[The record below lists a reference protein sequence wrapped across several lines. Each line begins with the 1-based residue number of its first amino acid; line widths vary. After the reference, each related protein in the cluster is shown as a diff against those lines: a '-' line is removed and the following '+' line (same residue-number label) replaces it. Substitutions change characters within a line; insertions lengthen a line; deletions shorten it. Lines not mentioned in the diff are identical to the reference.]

1 MKLKIFISPR
11 RSRHIL
17 IQFDEI
23 TSRNAP
29 NTVRNATF
37 VVQGKFFPGLR
48 ELHCGKNPAELT
60 QCRDGAAPLSDSSG
74 RQGGVDSNL
83 TSDICEGAMALCCD
97 NKAAAIIKTRID
109 KINNEQ
115 HSGPER
121 RPRTAAATHLF
132 TMSEAVLNSLD
143 AIVGFET
150 HKSTHWE
157 YHWSRLAGRITRA
170 ESCLRDS
177 MIGGTTP
184 PGCTLTRHGRL
195 RCTGQSR
202 RGRARGLPNKCT
214 ACEESAT
221 RDGAPKNVQFTV

>member
-1 MKLKIFISPR
+1 MTSSPY
-11 RSRHIL
+11 
-17 IQFDEI
+17 
-23 TSRNAP
+23 
-29 NTVRNATF
+29 
-37 VVQGKFFPGLR
+37 
-48 ELHCGKNPAELT
+48 
-60 QCRDGAAPLSDSSG
+60 
-74 RQGGVDSNL
+74 L
-83 TSDICEGAMALCCD
+83 TSCFGFSELALSCSSSIGD
-97 NKAAAIIKTRID
+97 SVPSD
-109 KINNEQ
+109 
-115 HSGPER
+115 
-121 RPRTAAATHLF
+121 LF

-221 RDGAPKNVQFTV
+221 RDGAPKNVRFTV